1 MVITVHYIDPFWRL
15 KKLIIGFKHVTDH
28 KGQTIA
34 SVLLDCLAEWGI
46 ERVFCVTVDNATANT
61 SALRKF
67 HSAFSLVSDQSLVL
81 DGEFLHMRCSAHI
94 INLIVRDGMA
104 EIDQNVTAIR
114 NAISYVRSHT
124 NRLSSFELK
133 VETGKIS
140 RGSLPLDV
148 KTRWNSTYLM
158 LTTAQKF
165 KVAFN
170 KMVAEDKL
178 YNDYFCEIEAGAKR
192 IGPPDH
198 SDWNAVDKLCR
209 FLVIF
214 YNSTL
219 VVSAST
225 SLNSHKCYEEVVTI
239 ATNLMALVNSYD
251 PELKSK
257 ATEMLKKFDKYW
269 DGLKNLNKMLM
280 VATVFDPSKKLELVK
295 LCFEELYGNDTV
307 EYKEMYD
314 SLLNVLRSL
323 FKEYSTRLGGD
334 TDLDDQSSQPNKTSQ
349 SSREKSIERME
360 IVDDCA
366 GYKRIDVRYYLITF
380 SIHFLL
386 CSNIN

>member
-1 MVITVHYIDPFWRL
+1 
-15 KKLIIGFKHVTDH
+15 
-28 KGQTIA
+28 
-34 SVLLDCLAEWGI
+34 
-46 ERVFCVTVDNATANT
+46 
-61 SALRKF
+61 
-67 HSAFSLVSDQSLVL
+67 
-81 DGEFLHMRCSAHI
+81 
-94 INLIVRDGMA
+94 MA

-334 TDLDDQSSQPNKTSQ
+334 TDPDDQSSQPNKTSQ

-386 CSNIN
+386 CSNLN